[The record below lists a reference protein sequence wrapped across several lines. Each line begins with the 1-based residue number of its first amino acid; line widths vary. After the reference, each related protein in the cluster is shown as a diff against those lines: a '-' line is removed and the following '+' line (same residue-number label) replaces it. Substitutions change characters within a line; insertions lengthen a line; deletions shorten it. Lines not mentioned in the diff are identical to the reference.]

1 MRLGGVQKKGCA
13 NFDMTQPQTNDSIYP
28 KFTYWIFIF
37 RGVALCATLLFQG
50 DGFGVANEAT
60 PNRFCTLELLE
71 GDSAFI
77 VAGS

>member
-1 MRLGGVQKKGCA
+1 MIGRCAKERLRQ
-13 NFDMTQPQTNDSIYP
+13 FDMTQPQTNDSIYP

-60 PNRFCTLELLE
+60 PNRLCLLELLE